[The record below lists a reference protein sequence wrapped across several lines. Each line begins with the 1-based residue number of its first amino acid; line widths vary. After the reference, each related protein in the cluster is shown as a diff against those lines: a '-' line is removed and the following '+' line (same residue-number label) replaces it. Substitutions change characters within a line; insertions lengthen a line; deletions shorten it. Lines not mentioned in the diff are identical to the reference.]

1 MTRLLILSSD
11 TGEGHNSAAAAIES
25 AARSA
30 GFLSSI
36 RKPLEESTKFNR
48 ALAGFYNTLLRRRPQ
63 WMRLYF
69 QLIDGIRP
77 NERDFFYFK
86 VRRYIGRFIEE
97 ENPDIVL
104 SVHPMMNH
112 FLQRFIK
119 EEQMGIPCYTFLTDP
134 FPPFWR
140 GWSSPYVDRY
150 FVATDEALQAL
161 TASGIP
167 AWRIERVA
175 MPVRSE
181 FVPATRTEIQ
191 ELRAALNIDNASVIL
206 INGGARGGG
215 PLLKV
220 YETIRKAATHSN
232 ILVVCGKNAQLRERI
247 ERRRDPKTRT
257 FGFVQ
262 DVYRYIAAADIVV
275 TKPGA
280 LSAYET
286 LACKV
291 PVLFT
296 GLRCLMPQE
305 SGMFQAAQHYDFGFV
320 ARTFDE
326 LDVIIRKGAHEWK
339 RKCDSISQFYQRES
353 ALDLLK
359 KIQPI
364 HVSS

>member
-1 MTRLLILSSD
+1 M
-11 TGEGHNSAAAAIES
+11 
-25 AARSA
+25 
-30 GFLSSI
+30 
-36 RKPLEESTKFNR
+36 
-48 ALAGFYNTLLRRRPQ
+48 
-63 WMRLYF
+63 
-69 QLIDGIRP
+69 
-77 NERDFFYFK
+77 
-86 VRRYIGRFIEE
+86 
-97 ENPDIVL
+97 
-104 SVHPMMNH
+104 
-112 FLQRFIK
+112 
-119 EEQMGIPCYTFLTDP
+119 
-134 FPPFWR
+134 
-140 GWSSPYVDRY
+140 
-150 FVATDEALQAL
+150 
-161 TASGIP
+161 
-167 AWRIERVA
+167 
-175 MPVRSE
+175 
-181 FVPATRTEIQ
+181 PATRTEIQ

-232 ILVVCGKNAQLRERI
+232 ILVVCGKNGQLRQRI

-280 LSAYET
+280 LSAYEA

-305 SGMFQAAQHYDFGFV
+305 SGMFHAAQHYDFGFV

-353 ALDLLK
+353 ALDILK